1 MGGLSG
7 ILAEY
12 QGFLGAAY
20 LWVKAAHVT
29 FVIFWIAGLFIVPR
43 YYIHHQATT
52 PGSAEDRA
60 WIEREDR
67 ARTIIL
73 TPAMVIV
80 WALGLM
86 LGVHLG
92 IFGQAWFSAKLLLV
106 VILTGYQGWI
116 TAYGRKLAN
125 GLRELDDKKLRIMN
139 EVPGIL
145 TALIVVLVIVRPF

>member
-1 MGGLSG
+1 MLSD
-7 ILAEY
+7 Y

-43 YYIHHQATT
+43 YYVHHQQAT

-73 TPAMVIV
+73 MPAMVIT
-80 WALGLM
+80 WLFGLILAGH
-86 LGVHLG
+86 LGV
-92 IFGQAWFSAKLLLV
+92 FGQYWFSAKLLLV
-106 VILTGYQGWI
+106 VVLTGYQGWI
-116 TAYGRKLAN
+116 GAYGRKLAS
-125 GLRELDDKKLRIMN
+125 GHRELGDKRLRIMN
-139 EVPGIL
+139 EVPGIM
-145 TALIVVLVIVRPF
+145 TALIVVLVVVRPF

>member
-1 MGGLSG
+1 MELS
-7 ILAEY
+7 AY

-20 LWVKAAHVT
+20 LWVKAAHLT

-73 TPAMVIV
+73 TPAMLIV
-80 WALGLM
+80 WVLGLM
-86 LGVHLG
+86 LAVHLNA
-92 IFGQAWFSAKLLLV
+92 FGQHWFSAKLFLV
-106 VILTGYQGWI
+106 VLLTGYQVWI
-116 TAYGRKLAN
+116 TSYGRKLAN
-125 GLRELDDKKLRIMN
+125 GHRELEDKKLRMMN

>member
-1 MGGLSG
+1 MGFLS
-7 ILAEY
+7 EF

-29 FVIFWIAGLFIVPR
+29 FIIFWIAGLFIVPR

-73 TPAMVIV
+73 TPAMLVV
-80 WALGLM
+80 WILGLM
-86 LGVHLG
+86 LAVHLDAFTQG
-92 IFGQAWFSAKLLLV
+92 WFLAKLVLV
-106 VILTGYQGWI
+106 VGLTAYQGWI
-116 TAYGRKLAN
+116 GAYGKSLAAGKRALEDRN
-125 GLRELDDKKLRIMN
+125 LRIMN
-139 EVPGIL
+139 EIPGIAA
-145 TALIVVLVIVRPF
+145 ALIVVLVIV